1 MKIQINVCTQS
12 KGFAEFDDLDDLE
25 TFVNYRDDDDFT
37 WTPDEEVSL
46 EVAVVDDN
54 GKKYFF
60 ESAEDALN
68 FMNN

>member
-12 KGFAEFDDLDDLE
+12 KGFTEFDDLDDLE
-25 TFVNYRDDDDFT
+25 TFVKYRDDDDFT
-37 WTPDEEVSL
+37 WTPDEEVSM

-60 ESAEDALN
+60 KSAEDALN
-68 FMNN
+68 FMNT

>member
-25 TFVNYRDDDDFT
+25 TFVKHRDDDDFT
-37 WTPDEEVSL
+37 WTSGQEVSM

-60 ESAEDALN
+60 KSAEDALN

>member
-12 KGFAEFDDLDDLE
+12 KGFAEFDDLRDLE
-25 TFVNYRDDDDFT
+25 TFVKHRDDDGFN
-37 WTPDEEVSL
+37 WTSAQEVSM

-60 ESAEDALN
+60 KSAEDALD
-68 FMNN
+68 FMNT